1 MSGTDRDT
9 PSVHPVPSPRVTGN
23 INPRNHHDWAQL
35 RAQTQL
41 RALNVLSKTSVSVY
55 PKAKDIRENVGD
67 NEALSSVGD
76 ILTIL
81 AQIPKIPPLIQRDE
95 HQSNNKSK
103 PRTNTSR
110 ANIRVANIV
119 IFCK

>member
-1 MSGTDRDT
+1 MIG
-9 PSVHPVPSPRVTGN
+9 PSSQRRLSSERG
-23 INPRNHHDWAQL
+23 I
-35 RAQTQL
+35 
-41 RALNVLSKTSVSVY
+41 NVLSKTSVSVY